1 VSDKVLLTLQDLHV
15 LAATAERNGTQ
26 RNFPD
31 VALQWAAGA
40 QAEIDRLRAELAEA
54 IEREREA
61 CAKLIEAYPYWLGPA
76 AKSEIAAAIRARSAL
91 QSPRT

>member
-26 RNFPD
+26 RNFTD

-61 CAKLIEAYPYWLGPA
+61 VCAIIFGMAGSDNVA
-76 AKSEIAAAIRARSAL
+76 QRTVDAIRARSAL